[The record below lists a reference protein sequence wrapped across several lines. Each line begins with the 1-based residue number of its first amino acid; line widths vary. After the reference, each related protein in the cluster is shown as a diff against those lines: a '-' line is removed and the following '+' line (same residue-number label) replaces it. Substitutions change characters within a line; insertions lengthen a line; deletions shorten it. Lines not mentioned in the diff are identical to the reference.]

1 MVGDEEYWDVSPEI
15 SNDMTELYWDLLKT
29 DEKEW
34 KEPWF
39 GKKDKDCKK
48 FLLLRF
54 MLCPALEYYDEDV
67 YSMENNVNET
77 FYDKPEYL
85 MNGLIGY
92 NVPLWKKWW
101 RKYKKWDDAA

>member
-1 MVGDEEYWDVSPEI
+1 
-15 SNDMTELYWDLLKT
+15 
-29 DEKEW
+29 
-34 KEPWF
+34 
-39 GKKDKDCKK
+39 
-48 FLLLRF
+48 

-92 NVPLWKKWW
+92 NVPL
-101 RKYKKWDDAA
+101 